1 MREHAFT
8 PSKRQII
15 GYILHKAGEGDMGI
29 EGRSSKELATAIVNF
44 TLLLLFQ
51 KANCF

>member
-1 MREHAFT
+1 MLEHAFT

-29 EGRSSKELATAIVNF
+29 EGRNLKDLRR
-44 TLLLLFQ
+44 Q
-51 KANCF
+51 